1 MDVQF
6 LLGQVKPRTSGLR
19 WITLQVTLSPAYPHS
34 IPFGSFL
41 SLDDGFFPLKL
52 AWNGITTPNVWENIV
67 PIKSG
72 DCPLCPLCPHDG
84 FELEHTE
91 IYPRYTRDIPMKSHG
106 TSGDIKPGH
115 SIGTSGSPSWT
126 STVCPKRNGGM
137 AEKWQ
142 DMARY
147 GKMEHHDD
155 MIWYSMILNET
166 IWNYIRY
173 CGILHDI
180 MWYSVILFDN
190 ICLFM
195 LTPPLTTPG
204 GLIIFATVSCY
215 MSYVAFSFGWGGG

>member
-52 AWNGITTPNVWENIV
+52 AWNGITTPNVWEKTV
-67 PIKSG
+67 SIKSG
-72 DCPLCPLCPHDG
+72 DCPLCPHDG
-84 FELEHTE
+84 FELEQFGDIPK
-91 IYPRYTRDIPMKSHG
+91 IYPRYSHEIPYLEISSRVTASAHQVR
-106 TSGDIKPGH
+106 PAGH
-115 SIGTSGSPSWT
+115 PRSAQ
-126 STVCPKRNGGM
+126 KEMGM

-173 CGILHDI
+173 CGVLHDI
-180 MWYSVILFDN
+180 MWYCVILFDN